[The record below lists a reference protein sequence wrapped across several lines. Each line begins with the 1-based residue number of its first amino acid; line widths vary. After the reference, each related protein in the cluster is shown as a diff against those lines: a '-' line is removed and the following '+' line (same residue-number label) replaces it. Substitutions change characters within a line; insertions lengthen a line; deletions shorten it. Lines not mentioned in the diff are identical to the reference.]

1 MVIQYETFLKNIKM
15 FLIVDI
21 LLVGVTLVNVLLSNS

>member
-1 MVIQYETFLKNIKM
+1 MVIQYKTFLKNIKM

-21 LLVGVTLVNVLLSNS
+21 LLVGVTLVN